1 MPVVLRRIVD
11 FLLDAMCAVF
21 MATIVAVTAFQ
32 VTNRFLIQYPF
43 TWTEEIARFL
53 AVWVCLLGAARCV
66 REGSH
71 IEIDLL
77 FKALPARVQWVL
89 SIVIHLIF
97 LMMCWVLIKYT
108 WMVLPIVARQ
118 TSPAAMLP
126 MSYVYLATPVSAAI
140 MAFYLVDNLIR
151 ILGQWRRPVAAGRR
165 GEDADIV

>member
-1 MPVVLRRIVD
+1 MPLGLRRVVD
-11 FLLDAMCAVF
+11 FLLDAMCMVF

-32 VTNRFLIQYPF
+32 VTNRFLIHYPF

-53 AVWVCLLGAARCV
+53 AVWVVLLGAARCV
-66 REGSH
+66 RERSH

-77 FKALPARVQWVL
+77 FNILPARVQWLL
-89 SIVIHLIF
+89 SLTIHALFLLLCFILIQQT
-97 LMMCWVLIKYT
+97 MSI
-108 WMVLPIVARQ
+108 LPIVARQ

-140 MAFYLVDNLIR
+140 MVFYLLDSLIGVLR
-151 ILGQWRRPVAAGRR
+151 DWREPGAVRRR